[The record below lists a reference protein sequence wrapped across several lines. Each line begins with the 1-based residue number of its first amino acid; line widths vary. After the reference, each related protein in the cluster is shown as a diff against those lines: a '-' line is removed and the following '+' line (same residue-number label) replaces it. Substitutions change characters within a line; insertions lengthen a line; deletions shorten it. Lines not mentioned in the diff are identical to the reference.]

1 MNYTYGHRDT
11 SRRKLQLKILGKVL
25 NDRIA
30 FGRRKYFNATKM
42 DQFPEE
48 KEIYVENFYFSSNQ
62 KPCSSSVKY
71 FAQ

>member
-1 MNYTYGHRDT
+1 
-11 SRRKLQLKILGKVL
+11 LEILEKVL

-42 DQFPEE
+42 DWLPGG
-48 KEIYVENFYFSSNQ
+48 KEIDVENFYFSSNQ

-71 FAQ
+71 FVQ

>member
-1 MNYTYGHRDT
+1 MTRRAANRQGEGYG
-11 SRRKLQLKILGKVL
+11 LGILGKVL

-30 FGRRKYFNATKM
+30 FGKMKYLNRTRIDWFTNGT
-42 DQFPEE
+42 
-48 KEIYVENFYFSSNQ
+48 EIHVEYFYFSSNQ